1 MHHTTND
8 PSEEGATSVLAALRR
23 LHPNRPL
30 DLADALWLAELQAN
44 RLLQLRG
51 AAHDVPVPT
60 TIVTELPRITVEHDP
75 DLPQDAASGCSTWD
89 YQRRSWVISLNPT
102 EPRRRRRFTVLHEYK
117 HILDHGTPGIRITGS
132 ATSLQRPAAEVVAD
146 YFAGCVLMPK
156 RLLTAAFY
164 DGIQHPADLAELFDV
179 SEPAIRVRL
188 NQIGLGEPPVR
199 LATTP
204 AYRYQP
210 GRPGLPNRQP
220 YYRSAGTYLIEQ
232 PTKEAVAV

>member
-1 MHHTTND
+1 MHHTDSN
-8 PSEEGATSVLAALRR
+8 PSQEGGISVLAALRR

-30 DLADALWLAELQAN
+30 LLSDALWLAELQAN

-60 TIVTELPRITVEHDP
+60 AIVTELPRITVEHDP
-75 DLPQDAASGCSTWD
+75 DLPKDAASGCSTWD

-117 HILDHGTPGIRITGS
+117 HILDHGSPGIRNTGS
-132 ATSLQRPAAEVVAD
+132 LTPRQRPPAEVVAD

-156 RLLTAAFY
+156 RLLAAAYY
-164 DGIQHPADLAELFDV
+164 DGIQRPSDLAELFDV

-188 NQIGLGEPPVR
+188 HQVGLGEAPHQS
-199 LATTP
+199 ATRP
-204 AYRYQP
+204 AYRSQYQA
-210 GRPGLPNRQP
+210 RRAR
-220 YYRSAGTYLIEQ
+220 YYRTATTTVPQLLQAIE
-232 PTKEAVAV
+232 VAA